1 MHSACTRRCEAADA
15 LFRWPRRQRRRKHFG
30 ERSRGRNYKNWLQQN
45 KQLIPETAFAPSVLT
60 EAPAP
65 DDHQENVP
73 ALDYPRAQTPE
84 CGNTT
89 PTFLSEAST
98 PDLDQ
103 ENVPPIDS
111 QQRKTPE
118 SSDRSPSILTQ
129 IPISD
134 VLRGNIS
141 PVDCLRSTTS
151 EQAYQSP
158 AIASTSTGQISRV
171 PTMKRSYYRT
181 IYGTSSS
188 SDASDD
194 LPLNQIKRYEFY
206 DLLPTP
212 AKDQTKTPTLRQKA
226 INYRGTSVTKDLFDK
241 FNEEKKNRKKAK
253 TVSAKKSTTIKGT
266 SQKQV
271 SWYCHACEEDRMDDA
286 MRQCSQCF
294 KWYHEQCVGLS
305 MEDTDDFQCPGGCE

>member
-1 MHSACTRRCEAADA
+1 MNELPFVIIISTSPYLLCHHHCVYLAAR
-15 LFRWPRRQRRRKHFG
+15 LYRRRWSAARPIPVPLWRTETDRDG
-30 ERSRGRNYKNWLQQN
+30 ATLALTQYLDTDLVTMERKKKQLYQ

-141 PVDCLRSTTS
+141 PVDCLR
-151 EQAYQSP
+151 
-158 AIASTSTGQISRV
+158 
-171 PTMKRSYYRT
+171 
-181 IYGTSSS
+181 
-188 SDASDD
+188 
-194 LPLNQIKRYEFY
+194 
-206 DLLPTP
+206 
-212 AKDQTKTPTLRQKA
+212 
-226 INYRGTSVTKDLFDK
+226 
-241 FNEEKKNRKKAK
+241 
-253 TVSAKKSTTIKGT
+253 
-266 SQKQV
+266 
-271 SWYCHACEEDRMDDA
+271 
-286 MRQCSQCF
+286 
-294 KWYHEQCVGLS
+294 
-305 MEDTDDFQCPGGCE
+305 

>member
-1 MHSACTRRCEAADA
+1 MHSTCTRRCEAADA

-45 KQLIPETAFAPSVLT
+45 KQLYQKQLIPETAFAPSVLT
-60 EAPAP
+60 ETPAP

-141 PVDCLRSTTS
+141 PVDGLRSTTS

-181 IYGTSSS
+181 I
-188 SDASDD
+188 
-194 LPLNQIKRYEFY
+194 
-206 DLLPTP
+206 
-212 AKDQTKTPTLRQKA
+212 
-226 INYRGTSVTKDLFDK
+226 
-241 FNEEKKNRKKAK
+241 
-253 TVSAKKSTTIKGT
+253 
-266 SQKQV
+266 
-271 SWYCHACEEDRMDDA
+271 
-286 MRQCSQCF
+286 
-294 KWYHEQCVGLS
+294 
-305 MEDTDDFQCPGGCE
+305 

>member
-45 KQLIPETAFAPSVLT
+45 KQLYQKQLYQKQLIPETAFAPSVLT

-65 DDHQENVP
+65 DDHQEN
-73 ALDYPRAQTPE
+73 ALDYPRAQNSRMRKY
-84 CGNTT
+84 NTYFFYQKPQHLT
-89 PTFLSEAST
+89 LTKK
-98 PDLDQ
+98 
-103 ENVPPIDS
+103 NVPPIDS

-212 AKDQTKTPTLRQKA
+212 AKDQNKKTPTLRQK
-226 INYRGTSVTKDLFDK
+226 S
-241 FNEEKKNRKKAK
+241 
-253 TVSAKKSTTIKGT
+253 
-266 SQKQV
+266 
-271 SWYCHACEEDRMDDA
+271 H
-286 MRQCSQCF
+286 
-294 KWYHEQCVGLS
+294 
-305 MEDTDDFQCPGGCE
+305 